1 MPDPSFILQANPH
14 AGYLARKAEI
24 DTAVARVLANGRYI
38 LGPEVEAF
46 EREFANWLGV
56 SASVGVASGTD
67 AIEIALRA
75 LDVGPG
81 DGVITVSHTA
91 VATVAA
97 IERAGATPILIDID
111 RSTYTMSPLALESEL
126 NRASLQCGV
135 RPKAIIPVHIYGQP
149 AGIEHI
155 CRIAKRF
162 GLFVIEDCAQA
173 HGGAVGARK
182 VGTFGDLAAYS
193 FYPTKNL
200 AALGDGGLVAGN
212 DAALLARVRS
222 IREYG
227 WKDRYISAIP
237 GVNSRLDEMQ
247 AAILRVGLAHLDAD
261 NARRAE
267 IAARYTQGLAGTT
280 LQLPRV
286 RDGVRPVWHQYVI
299 EYDDRDA
306 LRKSLE
312 GAGIGTGIHYPVPVH
327 RQPAYQNRIACPS
340 PLVDTERVS
349 SRILSLPIYPQL
361 TDAQVDRVIAAM
373 ISALQPVRKTSPEG
387 RVS

>member
-1 MPDPSFILQANPH
+1 MPDPPFLLQANPH

-24 DTAVARVLANGRYI
+24 DAAIARVLANGRYI
-38 LGPEVEAF
+38 LGPEVATF
-46 EREFANWLGV
+46 EKEFAHWLEVAGT
-56 SASVGVASGTD
+56 VGVASGTD
-67 AIEIALRA
+67 AVEIALRA
-75 LDVGPG
+75 LEIGPG

-111 RSTYTMSPLALESEL
+111 RTTYTMSPLALESEL
-126 NRASLQCGV
+126 NRASIQCGV
-135 RPKAIIPVHIYGQP
+135 RPKAIVPVHIYGQP
-149 AGIEHI
+149 AEIEQI

-162 GLFVIEDCAQA
+162 SLFVIEDCAQA
-173 HGGAVGARK
+173 HGAAVGDRK

-212 DAALLARVRS
+212 NADLLARVRS

-227 WKDRYISAIP
+227 WKDRYVSAIA

-261 NARRAE
+261 NRRRAE
-267 IAARYTQGLAGTT
+267 IAQRYSQELSGTS
-280 LQLPRV
+280 LQLPKV
-286 RDGVRPVWHQYVI
+286 RDGVRPVWHQYVV
-299 EYDDRDA
+299 ECDDRES

-312 GAGIGTGIHYPVPVH
+312 AAGIGTGIHYPVPVH
-327 RQPAYQNRIACPS
+327 RQPAYLNRASCPS
-340 PLVDTERVS
+340 PLVETERVA
-349 SRILSLPIYPQL
+349 SRILSLPMYPQL
-361 TDAQVDRVIAAM
+361 SNADVDRVIAAIM
-373 ISALQPVRKTSPEG
+373 DGLDRVPKTASEG
-387 RVS
+387 RAS